1 MKLIKNIILCLS
13 IMICCTAMVGCG
25 EVPEDLS
32 GKLSTECYSYC
43 DGTYTYVAHVV
54 ANNSEKTVSLD
65 ASITAKDS
73 SGNDVGY
80 GNHQVDAIAPGQ
92 SVSLTDIFSSAD
104 VKDYSNSFK
113 AFSTTA
119 RSCYGTITTTETL
132 SHRTALINV
141 ENNTDETVFFLEV
154 EVLFLKD
161 GKLIEING
169 AQLMDNDAELKPH
182 DSINQQLECY
192 NSPDI
197 DEIKVFYTGT
207 LR

>member
-1 MKLIKNIILCLS
+1 MKLVKNIVLCIS
-13 IMICCTAMVGCG
+13 IMMCCIAMVGCG

-32 GKLSTECYSYC
+32 DKLSTECYSYC

-54 ANNSEKTVSLD
+54 TNNSEKTVSLD

-80 GNHQVDAIAPGQ
+80 GNHQIDAIAPGQ

-104 VKDYSNSFK
+104 VAEYDNSFK
-113 AFSTTA
+113 AISTTA
-119 RSCYGTITTTETL
+119 KSCYGVITSTETL
-132 SHRTALINV
+132 SNRTALINV
-141 ENNTDETVFFLEV
+141 ENGTDETVFFLEV

-169 AQLMDNDAELKPH
+169 AQLMDNDVELKPH
-182 DSINQQLECY
+182 SSIKQQLECY

>member
-1 MKLIKNIILCLS
+1 MKLVKNIVLCIS
-13 IMICCTAMVGCG
+13 IMMCCIAMVGCG
-25 EVPEDLS
+25 KVPGDLS
-32 GKLSTECYSYC
+32 DKLSTECYSYC

-54 ANNSEKTVSLD
+54 TNNSEKTVSLD
-65 ASITAKDS
+65 ASITAKGS

-80 GNHQVDAIAPGQ
+80 GNHQIDAIAPGQ

-104 VKDYSNSFK
+104 VAEYDNSFK
-113 AFSTTA
+113 AISTTA
-119 RSCYGTITTTETL
+119 KSCYGVFTSTETL
-132 SHRTALINV
+132 SNRTALINV
-141 ENNTDETVFFLEV
+141 ENGTDETVFFLEV

-182 DSINQQLECY
+182 ASIKQQLECY